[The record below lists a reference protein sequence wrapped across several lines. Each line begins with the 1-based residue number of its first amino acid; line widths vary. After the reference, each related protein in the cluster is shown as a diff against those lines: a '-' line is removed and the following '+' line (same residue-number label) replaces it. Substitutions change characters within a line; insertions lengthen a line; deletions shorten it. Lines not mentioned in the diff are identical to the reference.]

1 MGWHHGAVQKQAID
15 LLIHGARELA
25 TPQGTDARAGA
36 AMGELL
42 VNAQGAI
49 AVDKGLIVACGAE
62 EELLRSYEAQESL
75 DAQGGT
81 LLPGFVDAHTHP
93 VFAGTRETE
102 FEQRL
107 AGARY
112 AEIAAAGGGIL
123 STVKGV
129 RNASSE
135 ELLALLLDRL
145 DRFLLLGTTTID
157 DRGVPVLP

>member
-1 MGWHHGAVQKQAID
+1 MQKQAID
-15 LLIHGARELA
+15 LLIHGASELA
-25 TPQGTDARAGA
+25 TPLGTGSRAGS
-36 AMGELL
+36 AMDEIHVLEKGAVALD
-42 VNAQGAI
+42 QGRI
-49 AVDKGLIVACGAE
+49 LACGLE
-62 EELLRSYEAQESL
+62 SELRELYAPTECL
-75 DAQGGT
+75 DAEGGT

-93 VFAGTRETE
+93 VFAGTREGE

-129 RNASSE
+129 RNASRE

-145 DRFLLLGTTTID
+145 PLLDVGHNHGGGQVRLWVD
-157 DRGVPVLP
+157 YCR